1 MNSKPKN
8 TPEHTLITKETV
20 QHVAHLA
27 RIELSRLELE
37 RLVLQLQDILDFI
50 DKLKKIDI
58 TGVNPT
64 SHILPIKNVLRG
76 DDPGV
81 SLSIDKALENAPHR
95 EGNFFAVPQ
104 VIE

>member
-8 TPEHTLITKETV
+8 TSDHTSITKETV

-27 RIELSRLELE
+27 RIELSTLELE
-37 RLVLQLQDILDFI
+37 KLVLQLQDILDFI

-58 TGVNPT
+58 KGINPT
-64 SHILPIKNVLRG
+64 SHILPINNVLRE
-76 DDPGV
+76 DDPSV
-81 SLSIDKALENAPHR
+81 SLSIDKALTNAPHR